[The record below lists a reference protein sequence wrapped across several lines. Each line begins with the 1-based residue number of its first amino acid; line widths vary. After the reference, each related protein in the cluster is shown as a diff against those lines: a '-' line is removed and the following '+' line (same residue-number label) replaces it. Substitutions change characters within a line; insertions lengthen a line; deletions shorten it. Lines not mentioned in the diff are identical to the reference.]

1 MANGSQL
8 TDSDRSEI
16 QNLLAHY
23 VKHLDTGDL
32 DGYVSLFATDAVLF
46 DQHRGRDAIR
56 AYVGQVI
63 DRRKG
68 EPGARMHFVSPAA
81 IDGGGDSATAY
92 SYLLWVTTGQSVCPV
107 AAGARYED
115 TLVKEDG
122 RWVFQTRHLT
132 RTAEYAPES

>member
-1 MANGSQL
+1 MTGNMHL
-8 TDSDRSEI
+8 TDTDRSEI

-46 DQHRGRDAIR
+46 ERHAGRDAIR
-56 AYVGQVI
+56 DYVGQVI
-63 DRRKG
+63 ERKRT
-68 EPGARMHFVSPAA
+68 EPGTRMHFVSPAA
-81 IDGGGDSATAY
+81 IDGAGDHATAY
-92 SYLLWVTTGQSVCPV
+92 SYLLWVTTGASACPV

-122 RWVFQTRHLT
+122 RWVFKTRRLT
-132 RTAEYAPES
+132 RTAEYRPD